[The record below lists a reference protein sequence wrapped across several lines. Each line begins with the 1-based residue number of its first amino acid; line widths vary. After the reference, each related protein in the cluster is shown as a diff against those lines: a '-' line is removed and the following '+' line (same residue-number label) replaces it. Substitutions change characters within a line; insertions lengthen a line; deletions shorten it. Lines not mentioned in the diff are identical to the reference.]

1 MLGLELHSIIK
12 KIKERTMMESS
23 HPDPASAT
31 RAVTPG
37 NGADRKKWFYPP
49 AVV

>member
-23 HPDPASAT
+23 HPDPSSAT
-31 RAVTPG
+31 LAVTPG
-37 NGADRKKWFYPP
+37 NGATGRNDSTP